1 MAKNKTTTE
10 LNTLV
15 SSLAP
20 PELEV
25 YFWLRESFSIRWIA
39 ETAMLDKRQI
49 KALAKKV
56 YKTLQVRDQR
66 ELVAHYGTLSKEA
79 VERKEDIQAEQLSCA
94 IANYNALSAIK

>member
-1 MAKNKTTTE
+1 
-10 LNTLV
+10 
-15 SSLAP
+15 
-20 PELEV
+20 
-25 YFWLRESFSIRWIA
+25 
-39 ETAMLDKRQI
+39 MLDKRQI